1 MHSNAGA
8 QRAQHGVNGI
18 VNAQHN
24 MVQSGSQQ
32 AQQAG
37 SNHSMQGSMQSLQ
50 GGQSQRAAGGSSTAF
65 ILWVDSQLKQRGQ
78 TEKRA
83 ALRQFIQA
91 SRDSSS
97 TPEASKQL
105 FALIGH
111 DMIREWQAALR
122 AGQGQGNGMH
132 PLAASQHSSL
142 PPQARPSP
150 FPAAVAA
157 VSTFRTQSCP
167 PSVNGGNEGSWAPTP
182 QVSVVQGVAP
192 PGSQSDGSFVA
203 LNMHMNG
210 SGMSGVNPSSS
221 FSHGSVRLESHGQ
234 THGSQ
239 RNGSLMLQATSVSVA
254 TNNAHQGLSKPK
266 SSCGVH
272 IVDVTESSN
281 ADAPPE
287 PRVDEGLPFP
297 AFELP

>member
-1 MHSNAGA
+1 MSPVPAFALALARQVLGMLHPDSEG
-8 QRAQHGVNGI
+8 HT
-18 VNAQHN
+18 
-24 MVQSGSQQ
+24 
-32 AQQAG
+32 AG
-37 SNHSMQGSMQSLQ
+37 SFVSPVTTSG
-50 GGQSQRAAGGSSTAF
+50 
-65 ILWVDSQLKQRGQ
+65 
-78 TEKRA
+78 EKLHA
-83 ALRQFIQA
+83 DICDVVAL
-91 SRDSSS
+91 
-97 TPEASKQL
+97 
-105 FALIGH
+105 
-111 DMIREWQAALR
+111 
-122 AGQGQGNGMH
+122 QGNGMH

-239 RNGSLMLQATSVSVA
+239 RNGSLMQQATSVSVA